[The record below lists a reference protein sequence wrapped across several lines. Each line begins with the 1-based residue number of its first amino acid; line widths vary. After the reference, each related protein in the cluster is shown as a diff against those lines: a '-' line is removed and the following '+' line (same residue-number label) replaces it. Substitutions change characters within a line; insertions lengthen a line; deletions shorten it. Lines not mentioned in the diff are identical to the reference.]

1 MKNKKQKRF
10 NKIKKH
16 SVFGSLLLLC
26 VVTLLINLTMLFF
39 GSSLTYYLIESRL
52 VSEYDKI
59 AYMARLYETEPDK
72 DNALKFLDTEGR
84 NYLIT
89 DKNGKTIHQNGENTM
104 SETSGNVEIQ
114 TLDKKILSASEED
127 MKAPDLHAQVT
138 VSRDPDGDLDE
149 VGLINSDFYEGQT
162 DYIISTEVLMYSDKR
177 ATFLYPDGGRISYD
191 LKDFWKWLKQDVN
204 PSSKEFYEGHALI
217 EAPMWI
223 ALPLENGEATLYGQ
237 IRFGIDMNDLTF
249 FIMILFGLVLMA
261 LTIFILLVVN
271 FVNALRSQ
279 RNLKKVFFMD
289 EATSGH
295 NWMYFL
301 YRGGQILKRHSS
313 NKYNFAVLDLV
324 FVNYRNYCMC
334 HSIAEGEKLLNLV
347 DAVASRSCNKKR
359 ELCAHYASAN
369 FAMLITYQ
377 DREELTARIR
387 TLIGQLEQIDPHH
400 NFSYHV
406 GIDQMPASTD
416 KRGRLRSRKHVD
428 LEEEYNNA
436 CSARSSL
443 ADNDASDMAF
453 FDEKL
458 VEEQKWLDIV
468 QENQRAAIDNEE
480 FLVYYQPKYNPR
492 TKRLMGAEALIRWES
507 PKYGFITPGR
517 FIPIFEKN
525 GFITEIDHYM
535 LKHAAADQKRWL
547 DEGLNCVPISV
558 NVSRAHFIES
568 DLAEQIRDIID
579 GEGTPRNLI
588 EIELTESAFF
598 DDKKA
603 MIDTIAKLKSY
614 GFHVSMDDFGS
625 GYSSLNTLKDMPLDV
640 LKLDADFFRGEND
653 DGRDKIVVSEAIK
666 LAKMLKMK
674 TVAEGVE
681 AQEQV
686 EFLAD
691 QGCDMIQGFIFD
703 KPMPASNFTDKMR
716 HNVADTDENAADTDD
731 TDKNADNSTDDI
743 DENSA
748 ADPDTA
754 NKNDTVDTANKN
766 D

>member
-1 MKNKKQKRF
+1 MNSQKGVIMKNKKQKRF
-10 NKIKKH
+10 NRIKKH

-26 VVTLLINLTMLFF
+26 VVMLLINLTMLLF
-39 GSSLTYYLIESRL
+39 GESLAYYLIESRL
-52 VSEYDKI
+52 VSEYDTI
-59 AYMARLYETEPDK
+59 AYMARLYESESDK
-72 DNALKFLDTEGR
+72 ENALKFLDTEGR
-84 NYLIT
+84 SYIIR
-89 DKNGKTIHQNGENTM
+89 DKDGKTIHQNGEDTM
-104 SETSGNVEIQ
+104 SEINGKVDIEI
-114 TLDKKILSASEED
+114 LDSKILTASDEELLP
-127 MKAPDLHAQVT
+127 PDIHAQVT
-138 VSRDPDGDLDE
+138 VTSDRDDIIEDTGH
-149 VGLINSDFYEGQT
+149 INAELYEDQT
-162 DYIISTEVLMYSDKR
+162 NYIISTEVMMYSDKN
-177 ATFLYPDGGRISYD
+177 APFLYPDNGRVGYN
-191 LKDFWKWLKQDVN
+191 LKDLWKWMNQDIA
-204 PSSKEFYEGHALI
+204 PSSKDFVAGRAVL

-223 ALPLENGEATLYGQ
+223 ALPLEDGAQTLYGQ
-237 IRFGIDMNDLTF
+237 IRFGVDMNDLTF
-249 FIMILFGLVLMA
+249 FILILIGLFIMA

-289 EATSGH
+289 EATNGH

-301 YRGGQILKRHSS
+301 YRGSQILRKHSS

-334 HSIAEGEKLLNLV
+334 HSIAEGEKLLNMV
-347 DAVASRSCNKKR
+347 DAVASQSCNKKR

-377 DREELTARIR
+377 DREELMARVN
-387 TLIGQLEQIDPHH
+387 TLIKQLEQIDQHH

-406 GIDQMPASTD
+406 GIDQLPATTD
-416 KRGRLRSRKHVD
+416 KRGRLRSRKAVD

-443 ADNDASDMAF
+443 SDNDASDMAF

-458 VEEQKWLDIV
+458 VDEQKWLDVV

-480 FLVYYQPKYNPR
+480 FVVYYQPKYNPR
-492 TKRLMGAEALIRWES
+492 SGRLEGAEALIRWES
-507 PKYGFITPGR
+507 PQYGFVTPGR

-535 LKHAAADQKRWL
+535 LQHTARDQKHWL
-547 DEGLNCVPISV
+547 DEGLTCVPISV

-579 GEGTPRNLI
+579 GEGTPRDLI

-625 GYSSLNTLKDMPLDV
+625 GYSSLNTL
-640 LKLDADFFRGEND
+640 
-653 DGRDKIVVSEAIK
+653 
-666 LAKMLKMK
+666 
-674 TVAEGVE
+674 
-681 AQEQV
+681 
-686 EFLAD
+686 
-691 QGCDMIQGFIFD
+691 
-703 KPMPASNFTDKMR
+703 
-716 HNVADTDENAADTDD
+716 
-731 TDKNADNSTDDI
+731 
-743 DENSA
+743 
-748 ADPDTA
+748 
-754 NKNDTVDTANKN
+754 
-766 D
+766 